1 MSYFGKI
8 SAKEHYGL
16 RLAIWLSQTYR
27 SKKPITLAEISR
39 HENISVKFLEQL
51 VRPFRKSGL
60 VKSTRGRSGGYI
72 IKKDPKL
79 VSLKDVLDILTDKS
93 RVIDCLNDGQVRC
106 PLEKRCPSKVAW
118 QKVQAELDKALS
130 KIKLSQLI

>member
-16 RLAIWLSQTYR
+16 RLAIWLGTTFR
-27 SKKPITLAEISR
+27 TKKPITLAEISR
-39 HENISVKFLEQL
+39 HEKISVKFLEQL
-51 VRPFRKSGL
+51 VRPFRQAGL

-72 IKKDPKL
+72 LTKNPKL
-79 VSLKDVLDILTDKS
+79 VSLKDILDMLTDRS
-93 RVIDCLNDGQVRC
+93 RVVECLADGQTRC

-118 QKVQAELDKALS
+118 QKVQKELDKTLS
-130 KIKLSQLI
+130 KIKISQLI